1 MAGTKRAI
9 EQYIAQERKRG
20 KSDNQIVVGLTK
32 QKGQVGKDVDKF
44 IRIARDNGMTPTRAL
59 GDYFGLDLTPVDA
72 NAAHKR
78 NIGKSRSRFES
89 ALFGLADVGRGIL
102 EGVAWAGD
110 KVNGAINDTFGTD
123 LEDNALGK
131 MQAEYKVAEK
141 DLEMGRKGSG
151 RGTGT
156 DWVRAGTEVLATAPA
171 FAIGGGAG
179 VGAKGAAAF
188 AGRQAAIGGTMGAI
202 RHADNAAERQANIG
216 WGAGGAAIGGVVGE
230 KVLAPVVKKG
240 VQAIA
245 RRAANKSGNTA
256 QAATKLVDDALRESD
271 IAVDAAGRDQLVKQ
285 ATRAL
290 SRGREIDAKAAIR
303 RQLLERH
310 NIKGTQAQI
319 TRDPMMWAT
328 EREAAK
334 HSSALNDVHIEN
346 HQQLDELM
354 RNLVSDTG
362 AAPVNTYEKMAS
374 TFRSLKDADDAAKT
388 GINQLYDS
396 AQNMAG
402 NKATLNHMRFIDQAS
417 RELEDQG
424 LGSFMSGDIKGIFKG
439 MFEDPNF
446 ELTYGKAEEIIKVLN
461 SRMRTTTDGNQRY
474 ALGLIRDNLEREIGQ
489 TADDLAASLGNG
501 VDDSLLA
508 TKQQWDDARS
518 AYKQRVQDI
527 ESTPALKAAID
538 GVEPDKAFDKYVKN
552 ANAADIVRMMDKL
565 KKAPNG
571 QQHVADIQ
579 GATVEHLLEQATNS
593 NNGAFSPHALN
604 RALKSLGDNRMKA
617 IFTPEQIARINDIKK
632 VADILVQQPL
642 GAHVNHSN
650 TANVLI
656 KQLLG
661 IVSLAGKIPAV
672 GNVALGGMGALG
684 NLAKSGAAVKMI
696 NGKVP
701 VAKGSSMGISPD
713 MLRMMGL
720 AERGTQATASSAGAK

>member
-1 MAGTKRAI
+1 MTKLPGQLGRDVNSFVSKARA
-9 EQYIAQERKRG
+9 
-20 KSDNQIVVGLTK
+20 SGLT
-32 QKGQVGKDVDKF
+32 
-44 IRIARDNGMTPTRAL
+44 PSRAL
-59 GDYFGLDLTPVDA
+59 GEYFGLKVGAMDS
-72 NAAHKR
+72 NQAHQR
-78 NIGKSRSRFES
+78 DIGKARSRFES
-89 ALFGLADVGRGIL
+89 AGFGLADMGHGIL
-102 EGVAWAGD
+102 QGAAWAKD
-110 KVNGAINDTFGTD
+110 KVSKKLNDNFGTN
-123 LEDNALGK
+123 LETNTYDKRQKA
-131 MQAEYKVAEK
+131 YKLATKEL
-141 DLEMGRKGSG
+141 DHGRRSSG

-156 DWVRAGTEVLATAPA
+156 DWVRGGTELIATAPA
-171 FAIGGGAG
+171 FMLGGGAG
-179 VGAKGAAAF
+179 AGIGRGLWFLGRQGAIGTAVGAA
-188 AGRQAAIGGTMGAI
+188 
-202 RHADNAAERQANIG
+202 RHADNADERLSNMM
-216 WGAGGAAIGGVVGE
+216 WGGIGGAVGGTVGE
-230 KVLAPVVKKG
+230 KVVAPVVSKTATK
-240 VQAIA
+240 VA
-245 RRAANKSGNTA
+245 RVAANKSGNTA
-256 QAATKLVDDALRESD
+256 QAATKLVDDAIRQSD
-271 IAVDAAGRDQLVKQ
+271 ITVDAAGRQALIADATKMLRRGKQ
-285 ATRAL
+285 
-290 SRGREIDAKAAIR
+290 IDATAAIR
-303 RQLLERH
+303 KQLLQKH
-310 NIKGTQAQI
+310 NIQGTQAQI
-319 TRDPMMWAT
+319 TRDPMLWAT

-388 GINQLYDS
+388 GINQLYDT

-417 RELEDQG
+417 RELEEQG

-571 QQHVADIQ
+571 QQNIADIQ
-579 GATVEHLLEQATNS
+579 GATIEHLLEQATKS

-650 TANVLI
+650 TGNVLI

-661 IVSLAGKIPAV
+661 LTGMVARVPGFGTAGNMV
-672 GNVALGGMGALG
+672 LGG
-684 NLAKSGAAVKMI
+684 AKAAADLSASGAAYRMAR
-696 NGKVP
+696 GDVP
-701 VAKGSSMGISPD
+701 VTKGSSMGISPD

-720 AERGTQATASSAGAK
+720 AERGTQATSASVGTNLLIE